1 MEKCKS
7 SINYIIFQKDRV
19 NLSASHSVLSNWPIF
34 FRPKALI
41 TLTNSFRGA
50 MHRLS
55 IYNYLSKTDYY

>member
-41 TLTNSFRGA
+41 TLTG
-50 MHRLS
+50 
-55 IYNYLSKTDYY
+55 K